1 MKYLFLIL
9 LSSFIFATQ
18 AEEVRFKN
26 PIFYG
31 PLTNKNKVGTYEYYI
46 TPTSVINKA
55 YDETEQKCD
64 LIEDT
69 GSRVLLK
76 CLNKYNKFYY
86 LLLIN
91 TGSRLTP
98 EKRKFFYG
106 EDKLPSC
113 LIQSYYEDDLDKIM
127 KGEFWLRNPLY
138 ATDTLNNECG
148 IYEDFKP

>member
-9 LSSFIFATQ
+9 LSSFIFAIQ
-18 AEEVRFKN
+18 AEEVRFKK

-76 CLNKYNKFYY
+76 CLNKYNKFYWDY
-86 LLLIN
+86 YKLFVCSFIFPLEYKYMLI
-91 TGSRLTP
+91 
-98 EKRKFFYG
+98 F
-106 EDKLPSC
+106 C
-113 LIQSYYEDDLDKIM
+113 
-127 KGEFWLRNPLY
+127 
-138 ATDTLNNECG
+138 
-148 IYEDFKP
+148 